1 MQRNATC
8 LPLAECAVMTRC
20 IVRVV
25 QHGAQAE
32 RRGVQPSLRPAEVDI
47 VSVSTKAAPPLSFR
61 VSFLRVAP
69 SGTLAERSANKSA
82 RPWLSAAPSGWLGDR
97 TRSFYSLR
105 IVL

>member
-1 MQRNATC
+1 MAQRNATC
-8 LPLAECAVMTRC
+8 LPLAERAVMTRC
-20 IVRVV
+20 MCGWCSMGPRP
-25 QHGAQAE
+25 
-32 RRGVQPSLRPAEVDI
+32 RGVQPSLRPAEVDI
-47 VSVSTKAAPPLSFR
+47 VSVSTKAASPLSFR
-61 VSFLRVAP
+61 VSSLRVAP